1 MPLPRVLKVRQT
13 FPRPRVGDVDEALNA
28 EWQRDGISSSI
39 RPGTEVAI
47 TAGSRGIA
55 DIAPVVRGLV
65 RLVRDAGASPFII
78 PAMGSHGG
86 ATAEGQ
92 VKILATLGVTEEFC
106 GAPIRSS
113 MEVVEIGATEHGMPV
128 YVDRHAHGADGVI
141 VVGRVKA
148 HTDFR
153 GPVESGLHKMCTI
166 GLGKHE
172 QALAVHALGLA
183 GLRDHMAEVGRYVAE
198 SGHVLFGVAIVEN
211 GYEESAVIEAVP
223 PALFREREEA
233 LLKRWFEIMPRL
245 PIEDIDILMVDRMG
259 KNYSGCGMD
268 TNVIGRMRTPGLEE
282 LPSPRVKWLIISALA
297 DESHGNATGM
307 GLADLTTRRL
317 FDRIDFGA
325 TNENVLTSTF
335 LDRAKVPMVRSDD
348 RDALRA
354 AIRCNWGV
362 PAEETRFVR
371 IPNTLHLEDVQL
383 SENLL
388 QEAIDFAGVEP
399 LTEPA
404 PLQFGPDGYLLP
416 FDAGETAGSRHEPW
430 DDVDDAPPDRSG
442 AEVDALV

>member
-1 MPLPRVLKVRQT
+1 MALPRVLKVRQT
-13 FPRPRVGDVDEALNA
+13 FPRPCVGDVDEALNA
-28 EWQRDGISSSI
+28 EWGKEGIGSSI
-39 RPGTEVAI
+39 RPGMEVAI

-55 DIAPVVRGLV
+55 DIARVVRGLV

-86 ATAEGQ
+86 GTAEGQ
-92 VKILATLGVTEEFC
+92 VKILASLGVTEEFC

-113 MEVVEIGATEHGMPV
+113 MEVVEIGTTPHGMPV
-128 YVDRHAHGADGVI
+128 YVDRLAHGADGVI
-141 VVGRVKA
+141 AVARVKA

-153 GPVESGLHKMCTI
+153 GPVESGLHKMLTI
-166 GLGKHE
+166 GLGKHK

-183 GLRDHMAEVGRYVAE
+183 GLRDHMAEVGHHVAQ

-223 PALFREREEA
+223 PKLFREREEA
-233 LLKRWFEIMPRL
+233 LLKRWFEIGPRL
-245 PIEDIDILMVDRMG
+245 PVEDIDILLVDRMG
-259 KNYSGCGMD
+259 KNYSGSGMD
-268 TNVIGRMRTPGLEE
+268 TNVVGRMFSGVEV
-282 LPSPRVKWLIISALA
+282 PSPRVKTLIVSGLT

-307 GLADLTTRRL
+307 GLADLTTKRL

-325 TNENVLTSTF
+325 TNENVETSTF
-335 LDRAKVPMVRSDD
+335 LDAAKVPMVRADD
-348 RDALRA
+348 RDALRV

-371 IPNTLHLEDVQL
+371 IANTLHLEYVVL

-388 QEAIDFAGVEP
+388 QEAIDAAGVEP
-399 LTEPA
+399 VGEPA
-404 PLQFGPDGYLLP
+404 PLEFGPDGYLTP
-416 FDAGETAGSRHEPW
+416 FDSGETAGSRHERW
-430 DDVDDAPPDRSG
+430 DEVDDVARDRDG
-442 AEVDALV
+442 ARTDALV